1 MAHRKHKWT
10 AVLVLVVAILAS
22 CSMNVFASGSSEST
36 GSSGSSTSGSST
48 SGSSTSGGTYSAS
61 TIYSNDIEAE
71 LDGENLYPSTYN
83 EEDYTVWTTY
93 DFGTEYVYNVET
105 MTWEGT
111 SPVETGVLTDKT
123 KAKNAETSI
132 NLVNNTDAPISIRL
146 TGTNDAFKFVIDGNG
161 QPVKVTLDNLNLTS
175 ADRSLNVKNSSVTYV
190 VLEGSNSL
198 ETLVNSEDKNVLKS
212 AADLIIDGTGSLS
225 VTANSKNGIA
235 CDSVIAI
242 LGGDTTVTVAE
253 KTYYTN
259 TDDAENPV
267 VEETKGTA
275 VKAYLGFVM
284 LDGSLTL
291 YGNNS
296 DTYYEAKGLKVD
308 GYDAEE
314 DIDESLSAGMG
325 WIVIDGGKLTAVTQ
339 GKAISAGFDGD
350 DGYPASTAN
359 YPVPNVYIN
368 GGEITITTLHA
379 PRDDSR
385 NADDGVSPEGIE
397 AKNNMYITG
406 GSIVINSTDDCLNA
420 SNGIY
425 ISGGLIYAYASQNDA
440 IDAGS
445 QESQGAFQ
453 ISGGIVIAMG
463 AGAPEGGLDC
473 NSNARFQYTGGIIIA
488 MGGSNNV
495 PQASGTTAYVAS
507 ASGASAGSTYAL
519 VQDGKVILAFKVP
532 SGYRYG
538 SSVMLGSGSLVQGSA
553 NLVSGATVT
562 ADSTFNGAVYYGNVS
577 VTGGSAT
584 TVTVSNTQSGGGFP
598 GGQGGPGG
606 FPGGQGGFPGGQGG
620 SGGMPGGGRPF

>member
-1 MAHRKHKWT
+1 MAHRNHKWA
-10 AVLVLVVAILAS
+10 AVMILVIVLLAS
-22 CSMNVFASGSSEST
+22 CGMDIFASGSTE
-36 GSSGSSTSGSST
+36 SSGIG
-48 SGSSTSGGTYSAS
+48 TSGGTYSSS
-61 TIYSNDIEAE
+61 TTYTNAVTAQ

-105 MTWEGT
+105 MSWVGDN
-111 SPVETGVLTDKT
+111 PVEAGVITDKT
-123 KAKNAETSI
+123 KAKNADTSLNI
-132 NLVNNTDAPISIRL
+132 VNNTDSAVSIRF
-146 TGTNDAFKFVIDGNG
+146 TGTNENFKLVVDGNG
-161 QPVKVTLDNLNLTS
+161 QPVKVTLDNLNLKS
-175 ADRSLNVKNSSVTYV
+175 ADRCLNVKNSSVSYV
-190 VLEGSNSL
+190 VLVGESSL
-198 ETLVNSEDKNVLKS
+198 ETLINSEDKNVLKS
-212 AADLIIDGTGSLS
+212 AADLIIDGEGSLS
-225 VTANSKNGIA
+225 VTANSKNGIVS
-235 CDSVIAI
+235 DSVIAI
-242 LGGDTTVTVAE
+242 LGGDTTVTVAS
-253 KTYYTN
+253 KTFYTN

-267 VEETKGTA
+267 VEEAKGTA

-314 DIDESLSAGMG
+314 GIDESLSAGMG
-325 WIVIDGGKLTAVTQ
+325 WIVIDGGTLTAVTQ

-350 DGYPASTAN
+350 DGYPTSSSN

-368 GGEITITTLHA
+368 GGDITITTLHA

-385 NADDGVSPEGIE
+385 YADDGVSPEGIE

-406 GSIVINSTDDCLNA
+406 GSIVVNSTDDCLNA

-495 PQASGTTAYVAS
+495 PQASGTTAFTAS
-507 ASGASAGSTYAL
+507 ASGASAGTTYAL
-519 VQDGKVILAFKVP
+519 VQDGTVILAFMVP
-532 SGYRYG
+532 AGYRYG
-538 SSVMLGSGSLVQGSA
+538 NSVLLGSGTLAEGSA

-562 ADSTFNGAVYYGNVS
+562 AENTFNGAVYYGNVS
-577 VTGGSAT
+577 VSGGSST
-584 TVTVSNTQSGGGFP
+584 SVTVSNTQSGGFP

-606 FPGGQGGFPGGQGG
+606 MPGGP
-620 SGGMPGGGRPF
+620 GGMPGGPGSMPGGRPF